1 MFSSK
6 TSILLSSVL
15 SILILCACTQKA
27 VIVTANSEQLNDMDG
42 CFGLLGA
49 SVETGGPLIKRL
61 CSSDIN
67 KIISFANLDPD
78 KEKRLLE
85 LMCGPD
91 ASTEKFKAFF
101 NGLQPNQRK
110 RLIRSFETF
119 GYRINDYG
127 C

>member
-1 MFSSK
+1 
-6 TSILLSSVL
+6 
-15 SILILCACTQKA
+15 
-27 VIVTANSEQLNDMDG
+27 MDG

-61 CSSDIN
+61 CSTDITS
-67 KIISFANLDPD
+67 IVSFANLEPD

-85 LMCGPD
+85 LMCGPE
-91 ASTEKFKAFF
+91 ASVEKFKTFF
-101 NGLQPNQRK
+101 KTLPVGQRK

-119 GYRINDYG
+119 GYTINDYG